1 MAKESRVSDEAWR
14 AARLRWERGEASI
27 QQVADSIGVSKAL
40 VMKRK
45 ASEGWQL
52 GIGRAAMTN
61 KGPSGERSNFTESAV
76 GSGTRVGM
84 VTGHQAEK
92 QPAAPAAPAAQ
103 SERQSARP
111 QFSNAADEME
121 WIEQQVSIREK
132 AILDRHT
139 TELKVLAN
147 SIYDAARKTGKAEM
161 GAASRAA
168 NQLSQALERKQ
179 KMEREHCAMQTRI
192 ELGAHYG
199 AGPRPPVIVVHLHP
213 GEQLT
218 DGPRVYGRNSTEVTN
233 VDSKESPNAQVTTR
247 NQPVDSPAA
256 GAARH

>member
-1 MAKESRVSDEAWR
+1 MASV
-14 AARLRWERGEASI
+14 
-27 QQVADSIGVSKAL
+27 QQVADSIEVSKAL

-52 GIGRAAMTN
+52 GIGVAGVTT
-61 KGPSGERSNFTESAV
+61 KGPSGERSYFTESAV
-76 GSGTRVGM
+76 GSGTRAGI

-92 QPAAPAAPAAQ
+92 QPAAPAAHAAQ
-103 SERQSARP
+103 SEGRSARP
-111 QFSNAADEME
+111 QFPNGADEIE

-139 TELKVLAN
+139 TELRALTN
-147 SIYDAARKTGKAEM
+147 SIYDAARKTGKVEM

-179 KMEREHCAMQTRI
+179 KLEREHCAMQTRI

-199 AGPRPPVIVVHLHP
+199 AGPRPAVIVVHCMP
-213 GEQLT
+213 GVAIGEAN
-218 DGPRVYGRNSTEVTN
+218 DDEAVMRR
-233 VDSKESPNAQVTTR
+233 AH
-247 NQPVDSPAA
+247 A
-256 GAARH
+256 AARFVETRKCAKEVEVRND

>member
-76 GSGTRVGM
+76 GSGTRVAM

-92 QPAAPAAPAAQ
+92 QPAAPTAPAAQ
-103 SERQSARP
+103 SEGQSAPP

-132 AILDRHT
+132 AILDRHA
-139 TELKVLAN
+139 TELKALAN
-147 SIYDAARKTGKAEM
+147 SIYDAARKTGKVEM

-199 AGPRPPVIVVHLHP
+199 AGPRPAVIVVHQHP
-213 GEQLT
+213 DGKLT
-218 DGPRVYGRNSTEVTN
+218 
-233 VDSKESPNAQVTTR
+233 
-247 NQPVDSPAA
+247 
-256 GAARH
+256 